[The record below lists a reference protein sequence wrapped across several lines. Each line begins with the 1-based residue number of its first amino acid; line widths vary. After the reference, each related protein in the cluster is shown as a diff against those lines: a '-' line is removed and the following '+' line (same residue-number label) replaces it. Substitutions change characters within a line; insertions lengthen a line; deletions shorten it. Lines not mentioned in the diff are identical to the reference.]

1 MPLQSTTTNPPTPC
15 PSPDA
20 SREQTATTH
29 THIPTHEWATF
40 TYIGKETTFITNL
53 FRKTNKKFTFRTKNS
68 IQNLLMHKQ
77 QTSDIYSR
85 SGVYK
90 LTCPD
95 CGKGYVGQTCRSFT
109 TRFREH
115 KIHVA
120 FRTASRSSYFAK
132 HLIDH
137 THSFGPIHNI
147 MQILELQ
154 NKGAHLNTLERF
166 HIYTEYTSNNHL
178 NDEVTISP
186 NKIFDTLVKP
196 HQS

>member
-1 MPLQSTTTNPPTPC
+1 MWSLLCVLRSRP
-15 PSPDA
+15 A
-20 SREQTATTH
+20 SKMYPIYSCVQVLGCAY
-29 THIPTHEWATF
+29 AAF
-40 TYIGKETTFITNL
+40 DKETTFITNL
-53 FRKTNKKFTFRTKNS
+53 FRKVNIKIAFQTNNT

-90 LTCPD
+90 STCPD
-95 CGKGYVGQTCRSFT
+95 CGKAYVRKTGRSFA

-115 KIHVA
+115 KKA
-120 FRTASRSSYFAK
+120 FRTASCSSNFTK

-137 THSFGPIHNI
+137 THSFSPIHNI
-147 MQILELQ
+147 MQILQLQ
-154 NKGAHLNTLERF
+154 NKGAHLNTLECF

-178 NDEVTISP
+178 NYDVTISP